1 MARSETEPYI
11 INLKARSVPDAIG
24 NKARNLHALMRKGVR
39 VPQTYVI
46 RWEAFDRYARNDI
59 AVVEKVQEEVK
70 HRLDPRKSYAVRS
83 SASIEDTQER
93 SFAGQFKTV
102 LDARSE
108 QSILQ
113 AVWSIWATAHSPGVQ
128 AYLEKLPGQGQK
140 LHMAVIIQEM
150 VKPVVSGVAFSR
162 NPLTGED
169 QVIVEAVQGAGTAL
183 VQDGVTPLHW
193 ISQRGNWVSRPK
205 EAPVDEAL
213 IQTVVAET
221 QRIAGIFKVDVDLEW
236 VCNGQDLYW
245 VQMRE
250 ITSEKTLTIYSNR
263 IAKEVLPGMIKPL
276 VWSVNVP
283 LINSVWVR
291 VLTELVGKN
300 VLQID
305 DLAKSF
311 YYRTYF
317 NLSALG
323 RIWKVLGMPQ
333 ESLEMMMGILPRQPG
348 QHIFKLTGRM
358 IRLMPRL
365 LVFISKKLRL
375 GRRFEREY
383 PLLDKKYQ
391 EINIDQV
398 QKWSTEELVAE
409 IDRLYADLQPLVYY
423 NINIPILMAVFNRL
437 FERMLWQRGVDPA
450 RFDLMGELSEH
461 LKYDPEV
468 DLRNLQSAYRLLPAD
483 VQRAFMSCTFEEFQR
498 LPGIEGFQENLAV
511 FLQRFGHL
519 SDSGN
524 DFSSVPWRENP
535 ELVVRLIAQEVQLDA
550 PSTKKTRFAD
560 IEKRVNPLIRGW
572 MRSVYR
578 QARRYRLHREEIS
591 YLYTYAYSLFRPL
604 FLALGQHFC
613 ARGILA
619 DPTDIFYLSWA
630 EVRQAASS
638 LANPRRKDFLV
649 LCKERRA
656 DMDRYREVLLPALIY
671 GDVAPILNKEVKQ
684 KYTGVPTSSGY
695 YSGPVKVVHGLVD
708 FKKVQPGDVLVIP
721 YSDVSWTPL
730 FARAGAV
737 VAESGGMLSHSSIVA
752 REYRIPAVVSVP
764 EAMQLRDHSQVTVD
778 GYRGEVILHQDDNLI

>member
-1 MARSETEPYI
+1 MARSEAEPYI
-11 INLKARSVPDAIG
+11 INLKARSVPDTIG
-24 NKARNLHALMRKGVR
+24 NKARNLRALMRKEVR

-46 RWEAFDRYARNDI
+46 RWEAYDRYARDDV
-59 AVVEKVQEEVK
+59 AVVEIVQEEVK
-70 HRLDPRKSYAVRS
+70 HLLEPNKSYAVRS

-113 AVWSIWATAHSPGVQ
+113 AVWSIWATANSPGVQ
-128 AYLEKLPGQGQK
+128 AYLEKLPAQDHK

-150 VKPVVSGVAFSR
+150 VEPLVSGVAFSR

-169 QVIVEAVQGAGTAL
+169 QVIVEAVKGAGTAL

-193 ISQRGNWVSRPK
+193 ISQRGNWVTRPQ
-205 EAPVDEAL
+205 EATVDEAL
-213 IQTVVAET
+213 IRIVVAET
-221 QRIAGIFKVDVDLEW
+221 QRIAGVFKVDVDLEW
-236 VCNGQDLYW
+236 VYNGQDLYW
-245 VQMRE
+245 VQMRK
-250 ITSEKTLTIYSNR
+250 ITSDKTLTIYSNR

-300 VLQID
+300 DLQID

-323 RIWKVLGMPQ
+323 RIWKLLGMPQ

-348 QHIFKLTGRM
+348 QRIFKLTGRM
-358 IRLMPRL
+358 IRLIPRL

-383 PLLDKKYQ
+383 PLLVKQLHD
-391 EINIDQV
+391 INFSQAQNLSV
-398 QKWSTEELVAE
+398 EELVTA
-409 IDRLYADLQPLVYY
+409 IDRLYANLQPLVYY
-423 NINIPILMAVFNRL
+423 NINIPVLMAVFNTL
-437 FERMLWQRGVDPA
+437 FERMLRNRGVDPA
-450 RFDLMGELSEH
+450 RFDVMGDLSEH

-468 DLRNLQSAYRLLPAD
+468 DLQNLRSEYQSLHPA
-483 VQRAFMSCTFEEFQR
+483 VQQDLQRCTYDEFR
-498 LPGIEGFQENLAV
+498 HLPGIADFQDKVAV

-524 DFSSVPWRENP
+524 DFTAVPWRENP
-535 ELVVRLIAQEVQLDA
+535 DLVLRLIAQELQLDA
-550 PSTKKTRFAD
+550 PPTKKIRLAD
-560 IEKRVNPLIRGW
+560 IEKQINPLTRGW
-572 MRSVYR
+572 MRSVYH

-591 YLYTYAYSLFRPL
+591 HLYTYAYGLLRPY
-604 FLALGQHFC
+604 FLALGQHFS
-613 ARGILA
+613 AQGILA

-630 EVRQAASS
+630 EVREAASS
-638 LANPRRKDFLV
+638 LTTRSAKNIHE
-649 LCKERRA
+649 LCRERRV
-656 DMDRYREVLLPALIY
+656 DMNRYRDIILPALIY
-671 GDVAPILNKEVKQ
+671 GDVAPILSKEVKQ
-684 KYTGVPTSSGY
+684 KLIGVPTSSGY
-695 YSGPVKVVHGLVD
+695 YSGPVKVVHGLED
-708 FKKVQPGDVLVIP
+708 FKKVQSGDVLVIP

-764 EAMQLRDHSQVTVD
+764 EAMQLRDHTQVTVD